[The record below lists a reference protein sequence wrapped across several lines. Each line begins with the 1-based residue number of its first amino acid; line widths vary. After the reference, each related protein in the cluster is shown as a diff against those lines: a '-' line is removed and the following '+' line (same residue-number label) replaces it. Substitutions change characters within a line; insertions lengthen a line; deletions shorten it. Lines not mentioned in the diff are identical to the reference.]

1 MNNNISIR
9 NIEPQEIVINGQGS
23 IGGITTVYVNGVD
36 VTVGSK
42 AYVIVPTK
50 TSELTNDSGFIT
62 NADETD
68 PTVPYYVKEITLADI
83 NAWNSKQDLLVSGT
97 SIKTINS
104 ESILGSGNISVNPG
118 YTAGTGIDIINN
130 EINNTITSYNDL
142 TDLPTIPTKTSELLN
157 DSGYITNTVDDLT
170 NYLSTEFLN
179 KLLPITED
187 SGTEL
192 YIEDT
197 VNIPLRLDLNPSE
210 ITQHTT
216 TGKNLFNS
224 NNVESGTFYSTSDGS
239 ITSTSVWSQSEFI
252 LVNGNENI
260 TISSAYL
267 TIDNSYE
274 LSQFNS
280 SKQWL
285 QGEQF
290 SLGTSKTYTLN
301 ANTKYIKIGFR
312 NDRDTTNNLQ
322 IEKGSTATDYEE
334 YTGGVASPNPDY
346 PQDIHTVNGENTIN
360 VIGKNL
366 LPNNATT
373 TTTNGITFTA
383 NTDGTISVSGTASAT
398 AYLTYPTF
406 SLNAGTYTLSAGVY
420 VNILT
425 RIQLVE
431 DISGRPVLAS
441 TENASSK
448 TFTITATK
456 NVFLQFRINSGEVI
470 NTTFKPQL
478 EKGSTATAYTPFVSE
493 SYPIDLSY
501 VYNSETGTT
510 EDFNL
515 CKIITNNGEYETF
528 FFKNYKDSKYYNSS
542 APESTIYYN
551 KGVFKYICNP
561 DDDWNWYEFDDYYV
575 VRVNLDDLRAG
586 TLTQFKLYSNY
597 FLDFHKKD
605 PNNKTCATAVSNTIY
620 INLDPS
626 FNITTL
632 EDWKDFITNNEVV
645 FYIARQGTT
654 INYQRESTIEKWADL
669 SSQYHDVMDNAMAY
683 DGATN
688 VIQTNNDLPFDL
700 KGSSYKKIS

>member
-366 LPNNATT
+366 ITLTDINLNANTT
-373 TTTNGITFTA
+373 TDLQLG
-383 NTDGTISVSGTASAT
+383 SVLSI
-398 AYLTYPTF
+398 
-406 SLNAGTYTLSAGVY
+406 GTYTFGGE
-420 VNILT
+420 N
-425 RIQLVE
+425 
-431 DISGRPVLAS
+431 ISGDGRFNLYGVD
-441 TENASSK
+441 ENNTQEYLLQNQLTKYIGGGYS
-448 TFTITATK
+448 FTTTK
-456 NVFLQFRINSGEVI
+456 IYKAVKIYTNVALSGKI
-470 NTTFKPQL
+470 QL

-515 CKIITNNGEYETF
+515 CKITTNNGEYETF